1 MTNVEV
7 SLFLHKQLEKLRAMQ
22 ETLQEI
28 SISKLAEKISRDE
41 HLEELFLTYI
51 LINSS
56 IKDLRNY
63 HISIET
69 KNSLL
74 LFKQATLD
82 TFLVE
87 ADKRYSIQQLNGEIP
102 ELIACITQ
110 QLNKS
115 YNLEEYFEL

>member
-1 MTNVEV
+1 M
-7 SLFLHKQLEKLRAMQ
+7 H
-22 ETLQEI
+22 ETLSNTTI
-28 SISKLAEKISRDE
+28 TKLAEKISRDK

-110 QLNKS
+110 HLNKK
-115 YNLEEYFEL
+115 YRLDLYFDL

>member
-87 ADKRYSIQQLNGEIP
+87 ADKRYSIQQLNEEIP
-102 ELIACITQ
+102 ELITCITQ